1 MKDIKHIILDPGHA
15 NYDIQIGKC
24 SPVLTSEEGWDDV
37 TCYEGRFREGM
48 FNRDIA
54 KRLTEMFTKLGY
66 EVHNTSPE
74 DGNVSLQT
82 RVKRANDVCK
92 KYGTSTCIFIS
103 IHSNAAPKKHKDGWE
118 TARGVSVHTSKNC
131 SEKSEQMARSIL
143 DCAVHDG
150 FKGNRSN
157 GFQKD
162 NFYVVKYT
170 LCPAVL
176 IENLFY
182 NNKEDL
188 KILMSD
194 EGRKKITEY
203 IFRGIINFLNA

>member
-15 NYDIQIGKC
+15 NFAIQMGKC
-24 SPVLTSEEGWDDV
+24 SPVLTSNEGWDDV

-74 DGNVSLQT
+74 DEVVSLQK
-82 RVKRANDVCK
+82 RVKRANDICK
-92 KYGTSTCIFIS
+92 KYGISNCIFLS
-103 IHSNAAPKKHKDGWE
+103 IHANAGPGKDWSN
-118 TARGVSVHTSKNC
+118 ARGVSVHTSKNC

-182 NNKEDL
+182 TNKDDL
-188 KILMSD
+188 KILMSE
-194 EGRKKITEY
+194 EGRRKISEY